1 MATIP
6 NVVGPSWPARSR
18 NQNLERSI
26 NLYPEGNDGGGSGKN
41 ASGALYGTA
50 GLIPGWALSA
60 GPIRGLFAQD
70 GRVWGVGGAFVCELF
85 ASGEVVPYPLDIG
98 VDDNPVTFS
107 SNGTAG
113 NQVMVTA
120 GGLIYIIDLTTNV
133 MTHVSSVNFL
143 TPALMGVFLDDYF
156 IVMKGGSR
164 QMYLSALLDGTS
176 WDPLDVFEVS
186 KFSDNLVAIGVSHE
200 ILWAFGSKHSLPY
213 EDTGDLNIPFQP
225 IPQSLVEHGVLSP
238 FSLVQADN
246 TLLYQAQDAL
256 GVRQVVK
263 MNGYTPQIISNPGI
277 QTYMETV
284 PPTDNV
290 IGWTWQ
296 ESGHLNYQMLFENL
310 PTSPVYDIATSQWHE
325 RALWDP
331 TIRDWKPHIGRCH
344 CYGFGKHL
352 VGSRSS
358 NTVYVQSL
366 DQYQDLLISA

>member
-1 MATIP
+1 
-6 NVVGPSWPARSR
+6 
-18 NQNLERSI
+18 
-26 NLYPEGNDGGGSGKN
+26 
-41 ASGALYGTA
+41 
-50 GLIPGWALSA
+50 
-60 GPIRGLFAQD
+60 
-70 GRVWGVGGAFVCELF
+70 
-85 ASGEVVPYPLDIG
+85 
-98 VDDNPVTFS
+98 
-107 SNGTAG
+107 
-113 NQVMVTA
+113 
-120 GGLIYIIDLTTNV
+120 
-133 MTHVSSVNFL
+133 
-143 TPALMGVFLDDYF
+143 
-156 IVMKGGSR
+156 
-164 QMYLSALLDGTS
+164 
-176 WDPLDVFEVS
+176 
-186 KFSDNLVAIGVSHE
+186 
-200 ILWAFGSKHSLPY
+200 
-213 EDTGDLNIPFQP
+213 
-225 IPQSLVEHGVLSP
+225 
-238 FSLVQADN
+238 VQADN